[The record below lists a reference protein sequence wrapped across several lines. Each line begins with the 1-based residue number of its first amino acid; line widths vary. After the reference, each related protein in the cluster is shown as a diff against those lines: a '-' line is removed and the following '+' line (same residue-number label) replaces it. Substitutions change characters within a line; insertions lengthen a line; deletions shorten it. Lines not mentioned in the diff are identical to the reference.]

1 MKDGFVDSGSSPPTL
16 DEYQISP
23 ADLFDTLQPGD
34 RFTARFCSTRST
46 YKVISTGYRADCVA
60 HTKTPLIWVSRY
72 NLTKHRYNRTEKWMK
87 EMFVGRRAVL
97 RG

>member
-1 MKDGFVDSGSSPPTL
+1 MKTDV
-16 DEYQISP
+16 YQVAP

-34 RFTARFCSTRST
+34 RFTARFASTRST
-46 YKVISTGYRADCVA
+46 YKVTETGWRS
-60 HTKTPLIWVSRY
+60 HRGMTRLIWA
-72 NLTKHRYNRTEKWMK
+72 HRYILSQHRYARGSEEFTK